1 LVKLLLSEELAMTTR
16 HVSRP
21 RTDPGALGNAV
32 CALLAG
38 LLLSGA
44 PVLAGTQGPE
54 AVPQCALAVAGVAL
68 TMWGGAALWRLRTGR
83 TGAHAER
90 GGGR

>member
-1 LVKLLLSEELAMTTR
+1 MTTR
-16 HVSRP
+16 HVSRS

-44 PVLAGTQGPE
+44 PLLAGTQVSE
-54 AVPQCALAVAGVAL
+54 AVPPCALVLSGVAL
-68 TMWGGAALWRLRTGR
+68 TLWGGAELRRVRTGR
-83 TGAHAER
+83 TGAHAEH
-90 GGGR
+90 GGGATTRR